1 MYKPSPLGEHWA
13 EPFRKLLVLYS
24 DTNTGSIPGCRAP
37 PWVINESLPS
47 NLSPEEPLQIMVGLW
62 PKNGDF
68 STNQR
73 VQVVPFACIRLLK
86 VNIHE
91 GLILC

>member
-24 DTNTGSIPGCRAP
+24 DTDARSIPGCRAP

-47 NLSPEEPLQIMVGLW
+47 NLSPEEPLQMMVGMW
-62 PKNGDF
+62 PKNGEF
-68 STNQR
+68 STSQR
-73 VQVVPFACIRLLK
+73 VQVVPFVRICLLK
-86 VNIHE
+86 VDFHE